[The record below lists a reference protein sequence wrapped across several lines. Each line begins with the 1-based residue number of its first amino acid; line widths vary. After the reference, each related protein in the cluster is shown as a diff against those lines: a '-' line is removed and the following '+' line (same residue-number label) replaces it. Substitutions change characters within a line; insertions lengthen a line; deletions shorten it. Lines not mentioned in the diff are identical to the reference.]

1 MPIAK
6 SKAEMHDILRALLRE
21 SLRLQAS
28 GGNQPKLALA
38 QGYVD
43 GFVRALVESGLSD
56 HKTLLEIV
64 REVRGE
70 LGGPA
75 TRAVEAPASTLAA

>member
-1 MPIAK
+1 MPTAK
-6 SKAEMHDILRALLRE
+6 SKAEIHDILRALLRE
-21 SLRLQAS
+21 SLRLQATGAS
-28 GGNQPKLALA
+28 QPKLSLA

-43 GFVRALVESGLSD
+43 GFIRALVESGLSD
-56 HKTLLEIV
+56 HKTMLAIV

-75 TRAVEAPASTLAA
+75 TGTVENPAQTLAA

>member
-21 SLRLQAS
+21 SLRLQS
-28 GGNQPKLALA
+28 GGANQPKLALA

-43 GFVRALVESGLSD
+43 GFMRALVEAGLSD
-56 HKTLLEIV
+56 HQAMLEVV
-64 REVRGE
+64 REVRAE

-75 TRAVEAPASTLAA
+75 TGVAEKRAETLAA

>member
-1 MPIAK
+1 MPTAK

-21 SLRLQAS
+21 SLRLQAA
-28 GGNQPKLALA
+28 GANQPKLALA

-43 GFVRALVESGLSD
+43 GFIRAMVESGLSD
-56 HKTLLEIV
+56 HKAMLEIV

-75 TRAVEAPASTLAA
+75 TGAVEKPAATLAA

>member
-1 MPIAK
+1 MPSTK
-6 SKAEMHDILRALLRE
+6 SKAELHEILRALLRE
-21 SLRLQAS
+21 SLRLQEYGANGS
-28 GGNQPKLALA
+28 KLALA

-43 GFVRALVESGLSD
+43 GFIRALVESGLSD
-56 HKTLLEIV
+56 HKALLEVV

-75 TRAVEAPASTLAA
+75 TGTLEKRTTTLAA

>member
-1 MPIAK
+1 MPTAK

-21 SLRLQAS
+21 SLRLQANGAS
-28 GGNQPKLALA
+28 GSKLALA

-43 GFVRALVESGLSD
+43 GFIRAMVESGLSD
-56 HKTLLEIV
+56 HRALLEVV

-75 TRAVEAPASTLAA
+75 TAHVEKQTLAA

>member
-28 GGNQPKLALA
+28 GANQPKLSLA

-43 GFVRALVESGLSD
+43 GFIRALVEAGLSD
-56 HKTLLEIV
+56 HRSLLEVV

-75 TRAVEAPASTLAA
+75 TGAAGRETLAA

>member
-1 MPIAK
+1 MPTAK

-21 SLRLQAS
+21 SLRLQQS
-28 GGNQPKLALA
+28 GANQPKLALA

-56 HKTLLEIV
+56 HKAMLDIV

-75 TRAVEAPASTLAA
+75 TTVVEKQTSTLAA

>member
-1 MPIAK
+1 MPSTK
-6 SKAEMHDILRALLRE
+6 SKAELHEILRALLRE
-21 SLRLQAS
+21 SLRLKEQGA
-28 GGNQPKLALA
+28 NQPKLSLA

-43 GFVRALVESGLSD
+43 GFIRALVESGLSD
-56 HKTLLEIV
+56 HKALLEIV

-75 TRAVEAPASTLAA
+75 TGLVEKRASTLAA

>member
-1 MPIAK
+1 MPTAK

-21 SLRLQAS
+21 SLRLQEA
-28 GGNQPKLALA
+28 GANQPKLALA

-43 GFVRALVESGLSD
+43 GFIRAMVEAGLSD
-56 HKTLLEIV
+56 HKTMLGIV

-75 TRAVEAPASTLAA
+75 TGNVEKPAHTLAA